1 VVPNVIVL
9 FLIILYAQEIV
20 CSCELKYIS
29 CLFAEASPN
38 KPILQQCP
46 TKAREVL
53 PSDGP

>member
-1 VVPNVIVL
+1 VPNVIVL